1 MALEFDL
8 IQAFFQRNTRVDDIS
23 VGIGDDAAIV
33 NVPPGMQLVVTT
45 DTLVEG
51 VHFLETDAATDI
63 GFKSLAVNF
72 SDLAAM
78 GAIPKWF
85 TLSLCMPTVDKIW
98 LASFSTGLFE
108 LADTYK
114 TVLIGGD
121 TTKGPLN
128 ICIQALGVVPEGQ
141 AIGRSTAVSD
151 DDIYVTGTLGDAA
164 LGLLSAQ
171 HKVELSDSCAE
182 VCQGRLRRPFPR
194 VEMGAALR
202 SIAHSMIDCSDG
214 FAADVAHILS
224 SSKKSAEIWLEKIPM
239 SKVVKAWLSDSQRW
253 EVVLSGG
260 DDYEL
265 IFTAAPKEREVIE
278 LLAVELSCSI
288 TRVGKITHLG
298 ETLYVLPNGQA
309 LELQSKGYSHF
320 E

>member
-8 IQAFFQRNTRVDDIS
+8 IEAFFHRNTREDGVSI
-23 VGIGDDAAIV
+23 GIGDDAAIV

-51 VHFLETDAATDI
+51 VHFLGADAATDI
-63 GFKSLAVNF
+63 GFKSLAVNL

-85 TLSLCMPTVDKIW
+85 TLSLCMPTVDKMW

-114 TVLIGGD
+114 TILIGGD
-121 TTKGPLN
+121 TTKGPLT
-128 ICIQALGVVPEGQ
+128 ICIQALGIIPNGR
-141 AIGRSTAVSD
+141 AISRSTAVIG

-164 LGLLSAQ
+164 LGLLSVQ
-171 HKVELSDSCAE
+171 NKIELPDACAE
-182 VCQGRLRRPFPR
+182 ECKGRLRRPLPR
-194 VEMGAALR
+194 VKVGAALR
-202 SIAHSMIDCSDG
+202 GVAHSMIDCSDG
-214 FAADVAHILS
+214 FAADVGHILS
-224 SSKKSAEIWLEKIPM
+224 SSKKSAEVWLEKIPI
-239 SKVVKAWLSDSQRW
+239 SNAVKTWLSGSQCW
-253 EVVLSGG
+253 EVILSGG

-265 IFTAAPKEREVIE
+265 IFTAALEKREVIE

-288 TRVGKITHLG
+288 TRVGKITGSG

-309 LELQSKGYSHF
+309 LALQSKGYSHF